1 MFKQFVA
8 LVRGRAYDAAET
20 ALDGGALTILR
31 QQIRDCAAA
40 VSRARRAVAIAIAQ
54 NEQEIAQC
62 KRLVSRIED
71 LEGRTMVALEQDK
84 HDLAREAAETISL
97 LESERDAS
105 LAAQSS
111 FTGEI
116 ERLKRAVRASEMRL
130 RGLERGQRVASAVEQ
145 TQRLRETA
153 PSSGLSALKDAE
165 QTLERLRLRQKQM
178 DAAAAA
184 IAEMDLSAN
193 PEAMS
198 ERLAEAG
205 CGAPLKSGADD
216 VLKRLTEKLKTA
228 A

>member
-8 LVRGRAYDAAET
+8 LVRGRAFDAAET
-20 ALDGGALTILR
+20 ALDGGALTVLR
-31 QQIRDCAAA
+31 QQIRDCVAA
-40 VSRARRAVAIAIAQ
+40 VSTARRAVAIAIAQ
-54 NEQEIAQC
+54 NDQEIQQC
-62 KRLVSRIED
+62 RRLISRIED
-71 LEGRTMVALEQDK
+71 LEGRTMIALEQGR

-105 LAAQSS
+105 LAAQSAFDS
-111 FTGEI
+111 EI
-116 ERLKRAVRASEMRL
+116 ARLKRTVRASELRL
-130 RGLERGQRVASAVEQ
+130 RELERGQRIASAVEK

-178 DAAAAA
+178 DVAAAAM
-184 IAEMDLSAN
+184 AEMDLSGN
-193 PEAMS
+193 PDGMS

-205 CGAPLKSGADD
+205 CGAPLKSRADD
-216 VLKRLTEKLKTA
+216 VLQRLAEKLKTA